1 MYTINSFKRLL
12 LDLSD
17 FKDLP
22 EQWLRNRD
30 KLVPYVA
37 RAHQFA
43 EDVAGACYRDGS
55 KAKTHDFK
63 EYDDCQLSASVL
75 RKTWRSTLPPGFT
88 FDTVPCVSVT
98 FKPICKSLGR
108 FIYDYEPRIDFLTF
122 RYFLT
127 EDTFIKV
134 QAEEDRKYR
143 GWGRL
148 DLKSFSLVKKAVVDE
163 KNYYLSSTSAP
174 ETCSERGNKLVG
186 LIYLVEGEEGNHCEF
201 LDLKGR
207 PFTLAAK

>member
-1 MYTINSFKRLL
+1 MYTANSFKRLL
-12 LDLSD
+12 LDLGN

-63 EYDDCQLSASVL
+63 EYDDCWLSASVL
-75 RKTWRSTLPPGFT
+75 RKTWLSTLPPGFT
-88 FDTVPCVSVT
+88 FDTVPCVSIT
-98 FKPICKSLGR
+98 FEPICKSLGQ
-108 FIYDYEPRIDFLTF
+108 FIYDYEPRIDLITF

-127 EDTFIKV
+127 GDAFIKI
-134 QAEEDRKYR
+134 QAEEDREYR

-148 DLKSFSLVKKAVVDE
+148 NLKSFSLVNKAVVDE
-163 KNYYLSSTSAP
+163 KNYYSSSTSAL
-174 ETCSERGNKLVG
+174 EIHSQRGHKLVG
-186 LIYLVEGEEGNHCEF
+186 LIYLVEDEDGNHCEL